1 MRQNKRRK
9 AKIEK
14 AFQDYET
21 IVEFGR
27 LGRLGRLTPYEVGC
41 IQDVLKDLSE
51 GKAAETISESVAWW
65 FARRKFCVEQSGIG
79 WKIR

>member
-1 MRQNKRRK
+1 MKQNKRRK

-21 IVEFGR
+21 IIES
-27 LGRLGRLTPYEVGC
+27 GRLGRLTPYEVGC
-41 IQDVLKDLSE
+41 IHDALNDLSD